1 MLKEYELTDSA
12 GYTVLLRSLTDSR
25 DSFDKADAYDNL
37 SITLK
42 LIECGANIE
51 ATGNDGKR
59 PLHLAVLAIGDSDKA
74 LIKAG
79 AELNVQDSDGNTPL
93 LLACKNSNEKVV
105 RYLLRSGADA
115 AIQNNKGETAM
126 DLAAG
131 RGFSD
136 AIEMMMDA

>member
-1 MLKEYELTDSA
+1 M
-12 GYTVLLRSLTDSR
+12 
-25 DSFDKADAYDNL
+25 
-37 SITLK
+37 
-42 LIECGANIE
+42 
-51 ATGNDGKR
+51 
-59 PLHLAVLAIGDSDKA
+59 LAIGDSDKA